1 MAKQFVILTRKQL
14 NELIERESKKKL
26 VNNFEALQ
34 CSLMLMD
41 CFGGGLSVV
50 EVLALLEMVIKDLKK
65 ELKDD

>member
-41 CFGGGLSVV
+41 CFGGSLSVV

>member
-26 VNNFEALQ
+26 INNFKALQ
-34 CSLMLMD
+34 CSLMLMA

>member
-41 CFGGGLSVV
+41 CFGGGLNIV
-50 EVLALLEMVIKDLKK
+50 EVLALLEKVIKDLKK
-65 ELKDD
+65 EIKND

>member
-34 CSLMLMD
+34 CGLMLMD
-41 CFGGGLSVV
+41 CFGGGMTFI
-50 EVLALLEMVIKDLKK
+50 EVLAVLEKAIKDLKK
-65 ELKDD
+65 ELKND